1 MHLLENGTTSL
12 SKARMH
18 YKPYHMYDKHLC
30 GGCGS
35 RIGRSFVSS
44 FNNHIRLLKENVMYM
59 TDLIRGKLA

>member
-18 YKPYHMYDKHLC
+18 YKSYRMTNISDIISYDKHLC

-35 RIGRSFVSS
+35 RI
-44 FNNHIRLLKENVMYM
+44 
-59 TDLIRGKLA
+59 